1 MSKQFWAVI
10 IVIVLGF
17 VGLIVINGNKNTTA
31 TNTTSSQATNHVVG
45 LGKSGVTL
53 VEYADYECPYCEQ
66 YFAVTKQIQQEY
78 NDQLTFQF
86 RNFPLVSVHVNAF
99 SAARAAEAAG
109 LQNKF
114 WEMHDALY
122 AANNWGVWTVA
133 SDPTPIYELYASQ
146 IGLNIAQ
153 FKTDFASSKVN
164 DLINADMAAGTKL
177 GVAGTPT
184 YYLDG
189 KQVSIAPNVAAF
201 EKVINAE
208 LAAKTAST
216 K

>member
-1 MSKQFWAVI
+1 MSKQFWAI
-10 IVIVLGF
+10 IVVIALAF
-17 VGLIVINGNKNTTA
+17 VGIIAFSGNKDKTTNK
-31 TNTTSSQATNHVVG
+31 TGSQATNHIIG

-53 VEYADYECPYCEQ
+53 VEYGDYQCSACER
-66 YFAVTKQIQQEY
+66 YYSVTKQIQQEY
-78 NDQLTFQF
+78 NNQVTFQF
-86 RNFPLVSVHVNAF
+86 SNFPLTSVHVNAF

-114 WEMHDALY
+114 WEMHDTLY
-122 AANNWGVWTVA
+122 AAGNWSVWTV
-133 SDPTPIYELYASQ
+133 SNNPTPIYELYASQ
-146 IGLNIAQ
+146 VGLNLAQ

-164 DLINADMAAGTKL
+164 DLINADTAAGTKL

-189 KQVSIAPNVAAF
+189 KQISIDPTMAAF

-208 LAAKTAST
+208 IAAKT
-216 K
+216 KQ

>member
-1 MSKQFWAVI
+1 MSKQFWAI
-10 IVIVLGF
+10 IVVIVLAF
-17 VGLIVINGNKNTTA
+17 VGLVVLNGNKNTST
-31 TNTTSSQATNHVVG
+31 TNTTSNQVTNHVIG

-66 YFAVTKQIQQEY
+66 YFSVTKQIQQEY
-78 NDQLTFQF
+78 NTQVSFQF
-86 RNFPLVSVHVNAF
+86 INFPLTSVHVNAF

-122 AANNWGVWTVA
+122 AANNWSVWSSS

-146 IGLNIAQ
+146 IGLNLAQ

-177 GVAGTPT
+177 NVQGTPT
-184 YYLDG
+184 YFVDG
-189 KQVSIAPNVAAF
+189 KQVQIAPTVAAF

-208 LAAKTAST
+208 LAAKT
-216 K
+216 KQ